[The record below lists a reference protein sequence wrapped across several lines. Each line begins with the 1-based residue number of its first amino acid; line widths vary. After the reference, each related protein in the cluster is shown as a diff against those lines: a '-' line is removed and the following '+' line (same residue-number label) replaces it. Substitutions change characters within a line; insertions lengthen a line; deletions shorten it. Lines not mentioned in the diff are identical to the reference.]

1 MGEPYNNDK
10 SAAFSEGSGD
20 PKMSAVSLD
29 VRHAVDANAM
39 RRKAIIATVLGNG
52 FEWFD
57 FMVYGFFA
65 IIIGKLFF
73 PTGDD
78 LTSLMLSAATFGVG
92 FLVRPV
98 GGVLIG
104 IYSDRY
110 GRKGA
115 LSLTII
121 LMGAGTAMIGLA
133 PTYEQAGLL
142 APCIIVFARL
152 LQGISAGG
160 EMGAATAYLTEQAPE
175 GKKAY
180 YSSWIQTSIGFAVL
194 LGACFGTGITLGLS
208 PEEVES
214 WGWRIP
220 FLFGILI
227 GPIGYFIRRNLDESP
242 VFEESSELTETPLRD
257 VLRDYPWQAVASFAM
272 IVLWTVCIYVILFYM
287 PTYSVK
293 VLKLPQSASFIA
305 AMVGGGVITVCSPIT
320 GWISDKVGR
329 KYLLAGASAAMLLL
343 AWPMFSMIASAPSLY
358 TLCVFQAVFGV
369 LIAVYTGPILAALS
383 ETFPTKVLSTGLS
396 LAYNL
401 AVMTFGGFASLIL
414 TWLISATG
422 SVTAPAFYVMIAA
435 AFSLMGVMLGY
446 KQPGRR

>member
-1 MGEPYNNDK
+1 
-10 SAAFSEGSGD
+10 
-20 PKMSAVSLD
+20 MSAVSLE
-29 VRHAVDANAM
+29 VGQAVDAVAM

-92 FLVRPV
+92 FLVRPI

-194 LGACFGTGITLGLS
+194 VGACFGTGITLGLS

-227 GPIGYFIRRNLDESP
+227 GPIGYFIRRNLHESP
-242 VFEESSELTETPLRD
+242 VFEESSELTDTPFRD
-257 VLRDYPWQAVASFAM
+257 VVREYPWQAVASFAM

-305 AMVGGGVITVCSPIT
+305 AMVGGGVITFCSPIT

-329 KYLLAGASAAMLLL
+329 KSLLAGASAAMLLL
-343 AWPMFSMIASAPSLY
+343 AWPLFKMIASAPSLI

-369 LIAVYTGPILAALS
+369 LIAIYTGPILAALS

-414 TWLISATG
+414 TWLISVTG

-435 AFSLMGVMLGY
+435 GFSLMGVLLGY
-446 KQPGRR
+446 KQPSRR

>member
-1 MGEPYNNDK
+1 
-10 SAAFSEGSGD
+10 
-20 PKMSAVSLD
+20 MSATGLGLD
-29 VRHAVDANAM
+29 VRHEVDSTVM
-39 RRKAIIATVLGNG
+39 RRRAIIATVLGNG

-65 IIIGKLFF
+65 IIIAKLFF

-78 LTSLMLSAATFGVG
+78 LTSLMLAAATFGVG
-92 FLVRPV
+92 FLVRPI

-104 IYSDRY
+104 IYSDKY

-121 LMGAGTAMIGLA
+121 LMGVGTALIGLA

-194 LGACFGTGITLGLS
+194 LGACFGTGITLGLT
-208 PEEVES
+208 PEQVES
-214 WGWRIP
+214 WGWRVP

-227 GPIGYFIRRNLDESP
+227 GPIGFFIRRNLHESP
-242 VFEESSELTETPLRD
+242 VFENATELTETPLRD
-257 VLRDYPWQAVASFAM
+257 VLRDYPRQAVASFAM

-287 PTYSVK
+287 PIYSVK
-293 VLKLPQSASFIA
+293 VLDLPQSASFIA

-329 KYLLAGASAAMLLL
+329 KYLLAGASAGMLVL
-343 AWPMFSMIASAPSLY
+343 AFPLFVMIVNAPSLY
-358 TLCVFQAVFGV
+358 TLCVFQAIFGV
-369 LIAVYTGPILAALS
+369 LIAIYTGPILAALA
-383 ETFPTKVLSTGLS
+383 ETFPAKVLSTGLS

-422 SVTAPAFYVMIAA
+422 SATAPAVYVMVAA
-435 AFSLMGVMLGY
+435 AFSFIGVMVGY
-446 KQPGRR
+446 KQPPRTA